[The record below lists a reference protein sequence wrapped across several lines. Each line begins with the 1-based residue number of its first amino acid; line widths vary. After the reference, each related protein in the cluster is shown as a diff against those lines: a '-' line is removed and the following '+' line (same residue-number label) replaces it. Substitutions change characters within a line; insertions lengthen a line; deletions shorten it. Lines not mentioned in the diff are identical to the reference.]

1 MDFVA
6 LRPVTAE
13 PAVNLGSAA
22 VLVLLPVLKLCLLLH
37 QVLLRSQNHQIQWS
51 LCLRHVQCPV
61 VPRPPRPSQKL
72 DDAARNLE
80 DRPAKEAHMAVA
92 AASTPMLVL

>member
-6 LRPVTAE
+6 LRTVTAE

-22 VLVLLPVLKLCLLLH
+22 VLVLLQALKFCLLLH
-37 QVLLRSQNHQIQWS
+37 QVLLRSQNRQAQWS
-51 LCLRHVQCPV
+51 LSLRHVQCPIA
-61 VPRPPRPSQKL
+61 PRLPRPSQKM

-80 DRPAKEAHMAVA
+80 DRPAKEARMVVA